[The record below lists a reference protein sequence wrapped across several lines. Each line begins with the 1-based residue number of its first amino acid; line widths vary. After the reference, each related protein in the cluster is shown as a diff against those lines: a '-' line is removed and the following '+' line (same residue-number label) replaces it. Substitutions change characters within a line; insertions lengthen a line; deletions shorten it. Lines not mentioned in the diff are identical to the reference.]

1 MDFYKLLGV
10 SPTASKEDIKKAFR
24 EKAKKYHPDLNPK
37 NQELFKKII
46 EAYETLT
53 DDNKRREYDL
63 KRKSNF
69 VKNRIEEELKDFL
82 NIKNNKKLK
91 GKDIKRTIFITLKE
105 GFEGSYKKISYT
117 KKKIC
122 PNCDGRGTTAN
133 SFLQKCSSC
142 KGSGS
147 IKKWLINIPCIKCK
161 GKGYLIIN
169 PCEYCG
175 GEGLI
180 RTEVEKSFYIP
191 PGIQENHVIKLEED
205 GNEVYKGI
213 PGDLLIKIKFNK
225 SKDIKIK
232 DKDIY
237 RELKLPKEKAKAGEY
252 IFIKNFKNETIS
264 IKLPENI
271 NKETVLKIKG
281 EGYKNI
287 NGEIGDL
294 YLKIVPI

>member
-10 SPTASKEDIKKAFR
+10 SPNASKEEIKKAFR

-37 NQELFKKII
+37 NQELFKRII

-53 DDNKRREYDL
+53 NDNKRKEYDL
-63 KRKSNF
+63 KLKSKS
-69 VKNRIEEELKDFL
+69 VKSRIDEELKDIFNL
-82 NIKNNKKLK
+82 KGKIK

-117 KKKIC
+117 KRKIC
-122 PNCDGRGTTAN
+122 PNCNGTRTTEN
-133 SFLQKCSSC
+133 SFLRKCSSC
-142 KGSGS
+142 KGTGK
-147 IKKWLINIPCIKCK
+147 IKKWLLNISCLKCK
-161 GKGYLIIN
+161 GKGYIIIN

-180 RTEVEKSFYIP
+180 KTEVEKSFYIP
-191 PGIQENHVIKLEED
+191 PGIQENHILKLDEE
-205 GNEVYKGI
+205 GNEIYKGV
-213 PGDLLIKIKFNK
+213 PGDLLIKVKFNR

-232 DKDIY
+232 GKDIY

-252 IFIKNFKNETIS
+252 ILIKNFKNETIT
-264 IKLPENI
+264 IQLPENI
-271 NKETVLKIKG
+271 KEETVLKIRG
-281 EGYKNI
+281 EGYKNM

-294 YLKIVPI
+294 YLKIIPI